1 MYGAASIKY
10 IALSVLLVIASVN
23 FTKTTL
29 EIIKSSQRL
38 DNLRDEVS
46 SMEQEKSDLEESIE
60 FKKSDEYVEEKA
72 RNDLNLA
79 KPNEK
84 LFVVSDKGDPDKTGE
99 ANDKEDSPVLSA
111 FDRREEESD
120 TDKKENNL
128 YLWYRLF
135 F

>member
-1 MYGAASIKY
+1 MYGVASIKY

-38 DNLRDEVS
+38 DDLRDEVS
-46 SMEQEKSDLEESIE
+46 LMEQEKNDLEGSVE

-79 KPNEK
+79 KPGEK
-84 LFVVSDKGDPDKTGE
+84 LFVVKDKGEPQKARDTDEP
-99 ANDKEDSPVLSA
+99 EDSSVLSA
-111 FDRREEESD
+111 FDKLEKQSD
-120 TDKKENNL
+120 SDKKENNL